1 MKLSR
6 CNQQTLLPAIIKL
19 AVLLIIHKHMEMV
32 VDNHVDNNC
41 KCVII
46 TILHHI
52 AQGLHNLNN

>member
-1 MKLSR
+1 
-6 CNQQTLLPAIIKL
+6 
-19 AVLLIIHKHMEMV
+19 MV
-32 VDNHVDNNC
+32 VDKHVDNNC